1 MSIMDNCS
9 STHGRILIIED
20 DPDIRDVLK
29 LQLEQGGHQV
39 IEAKDGEEGI
49 DLMKKGSNLLQVGL
63 IITDIRMPK
72 VNGVE
77 AIDYIKA
84 NAPSIP
90 ILVITGYPETELAV
104 SLLQKGVKDYL
115 VKPVE
120 KEVLLSKVSAILSSP
135 QDFNYV

>member
-120 KEVLLSKVSAILSSP
+120 KEVLLSKVSAILSSK

>member
-1 MSIMDNCS
+1 MSIMDICS

-20 DPDIRDVLK
+20 DQDIRGILK

-39 IEAKDGEEGI
+39 IEAKDGQEGI

-90 ILVITGYPETELAV
+90 IMVITGYPDTELAV
-104 SLLQKGVKDYL
+104 NLLQKGVNEFL

-120 KEVLLSKVSAILSSP
+120 KDTLLSKVSATLSSK
-135 QDFNYV
+135 QDFCYV

>member
-20 DPDIRDVLK
+20 DLDIRDILK

-49 DLMKKGSNLLQVGL
+49 ELMKKGSNLLQVGL

-90 ILVITGYPETELAV
+90 IMVITGYPDSDLAV
-104 SLLQKGVKDYL
+104 NLLQKGVKDYL

-135 QDFNYV
+135 QDFDYV